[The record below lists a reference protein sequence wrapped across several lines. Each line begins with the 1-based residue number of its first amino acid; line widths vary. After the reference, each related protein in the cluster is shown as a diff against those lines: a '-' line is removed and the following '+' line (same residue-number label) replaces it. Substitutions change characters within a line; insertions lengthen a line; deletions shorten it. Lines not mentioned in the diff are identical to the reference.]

1 MLNIVLCDDN
11 IKFCDKLR
19 KQLEDELPNTYKI
32 QTHYR
37 LDEDLE
43 KYIESNKNYTVYI
56 LDIDLKSEE
65 IDGYCIAK
73 KIRQVRN
80 YNDEIIFLT
89 NVKQI
94 SKKIISYKIQPI
106 DFIDKSGYYLV
117 DLLNAIKTGKNKIVA
132 REEDN
137 DTGVLPLYYNKALY
151 NISYKYIIYIELLND
166 SRNMVIKMHPD
177 YIKDEFY
184 MVSSI
189 NFVMKKLDNRFF
201 QISRNAIINKDY
213 FSSCDINSRKIML
226 KYNHILT
233 GSEQRIKELIKCMK
247 Q

>member
-32 QTHYR
+32 QTYYR
-37 LDEDLE
+37 LDDDLE
-43 KYIESNKNYTVYI
+43 KYIENNKNYTIYI

-73 KIRQVRN
+73 KIRQERN
-80 YNDEIIFLT
+80 YNDEIIFFT
-89 NVKQI
+89 NVNQI

-106 DFIDKSGYYLV
+106 DFIDKSGCYIV
-117 DLLNAIKTGKNKIVA
+117 DLLKAIETGKNKIIA
-132 REEDN
+132 REEDS
-137 DTGVLPLYYNKALY
+137 DTGVLPVYDNKSLY
-151 NISYKYIIYIELLND
+151 NVSYKYIIYIELLND
-166 SRNMVIKMHPD
+166 SRNMVIKMHPN
-177 YIKDEFY
+177 YIKGEFY

-189 NFVMKKLDNRFF
+189 NSVMKKLDNRFF

-213 FSSCDINSRKIML
+213 ISSCDINSRNVML
-226 KYNHILT
+226 KYNNILT